1 MGISEY
7 RHQDGMDLSMNR
19 EVSIDSIVQLSTDFD
34 RQKLTLNKVTNSL
47 GNFIN
52 AGILK
57 HVDQSVPL
65 KNDEGHTTMQLKG
78 IHYRYIVR
86 AMPEKIVGWNDNSI

>member
-1 MGISEY
+1 MDLPEY

-57 HVDQSVPL
+57 DL
-65 KNDEGHTTMQLKG
+65 GR
-78 IHYRYIVR
+78 YRYIVR